1 MHFSFEAAF
10 GTGWKTFKS
19 KYGTLLGGTLIFILV
34 TIGISIVQNVINGE
48 MGLSTEVG
56 THQTFSDLLI
66 TVFVTNVFSVGIVL
80 FALALVRGES
90 PPISTLFH
98 GFKRYWPLVGIGVL
112 TTLIFGAIIMLTSL
126 IAGFQVLLTGAQTGF
141 DMNAVHLGGI
151 ALITVLIGVCI
162 VAFFFVRLM
171 FVGLLCVDP
180 KRQLGVMDS
189 FATSW
194 KITGP
199 VFWPLL
205 GVCIVMLLIMIASM
219 LLLVLPLFFVGLPL
233 MMAVLASAYA
243 LLMDEPESAV
253 EEPEAAEIQA

>member
-1 MHFSFEAAF
+1 MQFSFDAAY

-34 TIGISIVQNVINGE
+34 IFGASIVQNTINQM
-48 MGLSTEVG
+48 MGLPTKAG
-56 THQTFSDLLI
+56 THQTFPDLL
-66 TVFVTNVFSVGIVL
+66 VTIFFTNIFSVGIVL

-90 PPISTLFH
+90 PPLSTLFH

-112 TTLIFGAIIMLTSL
+112 TTLIFGAIIMLTAL

-141 DMNAVHLGGI
+141 DMNAVHLGGMT
-151 ALITVLIGVCI
+151 LITVLISVCI
-162 VAFFFVRLM
+162 MAFFFVRLM

-180 KRQLGVMDS
+180 KHQLGVMDS

-205 GVCIVMLLIMIASM
+205 GIFIVMLLILIASI
-219 LLLVLPLFFVGLPL
+219 LLLVLPLFFVGIPL
-233 MMAVLASAYA
+233 MMVVLASAYA
-243 LLMDEPESAV
+243 LLIDEPASAV
-253 EEPEAAEIQA
+253 EEPEAA